1 MDSKTARQLDAYLT
15 TDPYDGT
22 PADLGTDHPTI
33 DAATID
39 AATTNAAATEN
50 HRRADALAARLES
63 ADRPMLMDALAA
75 LAQRNY
81 RTAAQILIDVI
92 DGV

>member
-1 MDSKTARQLDAYLT
+1 MDARTARSLDQYLT

-22 PADLGTDHPTI
+22 PQDIGTDRPTI
-33 DAATID
+33 DAPAID
-39 AATTNAAATEN
+39 AATRNETATEN
-50 HRRADALAARLES
+50 HRRADTLAARLES

-81 RTAAQILIDVI
+81 RTAAQIIIDLI